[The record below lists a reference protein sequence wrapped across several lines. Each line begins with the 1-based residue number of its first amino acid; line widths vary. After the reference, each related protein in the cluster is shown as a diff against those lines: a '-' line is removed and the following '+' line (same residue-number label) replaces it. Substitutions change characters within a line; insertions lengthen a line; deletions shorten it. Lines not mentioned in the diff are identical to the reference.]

1 MATTEHKL
9 AEFVQA
15 DDKVKLNTSTAQH
28 VLSQLQFSDAAK
40 KIILDP
46 NSFDQNA
53 KGLESIAPSNE
64 LLIQVRK
71 SLGDII
77 DSLEQNPS
85 ILTSITKYWG
95 SLSLWE
101 KIFGGIL
108 ITGPTLVVGV
118 AANVGFL
125 VTLSGLSA
133 GAYITSGIVFE
144 DHFENTKIITE
155 KLKQGVFEV
164 ADVLVLTIRSLDIIR
179 QKLATEVE
187 KFQQEN
193 TRLTDNINKLSDETY
208 DLSVQ
213 IESYMI
219 TEKHL
224 RQTKEQLEQTAE
236 ELKKDLGLNQK
247 KYDTA
252 VNEISTLKQQHE
264 RCTQL
269 LTLQVDDLT
278 IKRKQLEEE
287 LEKTRKLTSTLQVA
301 VHTLSSTVI
310 NDAQQRDVFQKRLEN
325 FVKNNEQGFTQVADR
340 IYTVEAELISVKKQ
354 LEESL
359 KRHEELMKTQEK
371 LIERLELIDQLVPE
385 APLTRD
391 SKINIDALCTYG
403 FLGKTSGLS
412 PEGDNHETVAK
423 QPISNI

>member
-1 MATTEHKL
+1 MATTKHKL
-9 AEFVQA
+9 AKLVQA
-15 DDKVKLNTSTAQH
+15 DKGVQPSPPNAEY

-46 NSFDQNA
+46 NSFDQNT

-64 LLIQVRK
+64 LLIQVRN
-71 SLGDII
+71 SLEAII

-101 KIFGGIL
+101 KIFGGL
-108 ITGPTLVVGV
+108 LVTGPTLVVGV

-125 VTLSGLSA
+125 ITLSGLSA
-133 GAYITSGIVFE
+133 GAYITGGIVFE

-155 KLKQGVFEV
+155 KLKRGVFEI

-179 QKLATEVE
+179 QKLTTEVE
-187 KFQQEN
+187 KFQEEN
-193 TRLTDNINKLSDETY
+193 KRLTSNINKLSDEVS

-224 RQTKEQLEQTAE
+224 RQTKEQLEHTAE
-236 ELKKDLGLNQK
+236 ELKIDLGRNQQ

-252 VNEISTLKQQHE
+252 VNEISSLQKHHE

-269 LTLQVDDLT
+269 LTLQVDELT
-278 IKRKQLEEE
+278 VKRKQLEDE

-301 VHTLSSTVI
+301 VQTLSSTVI
-310 NDAQQRDVFQKRLEN
+310 NDAQQRDAFQERLEK
-325 FVKNNEQGFTQVADR
+325 FVKNKEQSFTQVADR
-340 IYTVEAELISVKKQ
+340 ICSAESELISVKKR

-359 KRHEELMKTQEK
+359 KQHEELMEK
-371 LIERLELIDQLVPE
+371 QNQLIIRLEMIDQLVP
-385 APLTRD
+385 APPETRD
-391 SKINIDALCTYG
+391 DKININALCAHG
-403 FLGKTSGLS
+403 FLGKNLQLS
-412 PEGDNHETVAK
+412 PKEAK
-423 QPISNI
+423 PGLEQSANNI

>member
-9 AEFVQA
+9 AELVQV
-15 DDKVKLNTSTAQH
+15 DKGVKLNPQSAEH

-46 NSFDQNA
+46 NSFEQNA
-53 KGLESIAPSNE
+53 KELESIAPSNE

-71 SLGDII
+71 SLEAII

-85 ILTSITKYWG
+85 ILTSITKFWG
-95 SLSLWE
+95 NLSLWE

-108 ITGPTLVVGV
+108 ITGPTLVIGV

-133 GAYITSGIVFE
+133 GAYITSGVVFE
-144 DHFENTKIITE
+144 DHFENTKRITE

-193 TRLTDNINKLSDETY
+193 SRLTLNITKLSDETY

-224 RQTKEQLEQTAE
+224 RQTKEQLEETAT
-236 ELKKDLGLNQK
+236 ELKKDLSLNQEQ
-247 KYDTA
+247 YETA
-252 VNEISTLKQQHE
+252 VREIGTLKQEHE
-264 RCTQL
+264 RCTL
-269 LTLQVDDLT
+269 LLRQQVDELT
-278 IKRKQLEEE
+278 VKRKQLEEE

-301 VHTLSSTVI
+301 VQTLSSTVI
-310 NDAQQRDVFQKRLEN
+310 NDSQQRDIFQKRLEN
-325 FVKNNEQGFTQVADR
+325 LVKNEEQHFTQVVDR
-340 IYTVEAELISVKKQ
+340 FCATESELVSVKKQ
-354 LEESL
+354 LEDSL
-359 KRHEELMKTQEK
+359 KLQQELMEK
-371 LIERLELIDQLVPE
+371 QNQLIKRLELIDQLVPE
-385 APLTRD
+385 SPMTRD
-391 SKINIDALCTYG
+391 NKINIDALCTYG
-403 FLGKTSGLS
+403 IMAKTVEK
-412 PEGDNHETVAK
+412 PEAK
-423 QPISNI
+423 HQQPINNIQ

>member
-9 AEFVQA
+9 AEVVQA
-15 DDKVKLNTSTAQH
+15 DKGLKLNSPNAEQ

-46 NSFDQNA
+46 NSFDQNT

-64 LLIQVRK
+64 LLIQVRN
-71 SLGDII
+71 SLEAII

-85 ILTSITKYWG
+85 ILTSITKFWG
-95 SLSLWE
+95 SLSIWE

-108 ITGPTLVVGV
+108 ISGPTLVIGV

-133 GAYITSGIVFE
+133 GAYITSGVVFE
-144 DHFENTKIITE
+144 DHYEHTKIITE
-155 KLKQGVFEV
+155 KLKRGVFEI

-193 TRLTDNINKLSDETY
+193 KRLTFNINRLSDETN

-213 IESYMI
+213 IASYMI

-224 RQTKEQLEQTAE
+224 RQTKEQLEQTAD
-236 ELKKDLGLNQK
+236 ELKKDLGLNQE
-247 KYDTA
+247 KYDIA
-252 VNEISTLKQQHE
+252 ISEIDVLKHQHE
-264 RCTQL
+264 QCTRL
-269 LTLQVDDLT
+269 LTSQVEELT
-278 IKRKQLEEE
+278 TKRQELENE
-287 LEKTRKLTSTLQVA
+287 LEKTRKLTSTLQLA
-301 VHTLSSTVI
+301 VQTLSSTVI
-310 NDAQQRDVFQKRLEN
+310 NDAQQREVFQKRLES
-325 FVKNNEQGFTQVADR
+325 FVKNKEQSFTQVADR
-340 IYTVEAELISVKKQ
+340 ICAAESELISVKKQ
-354 LEESL
+354 LQASL
-359 KRHEELMKTQEK
+359 ERHTELMERQNQ

-385 APLTRD
+385 TPTTRD
-391 SKINIDALCTYG
+391 TKINIGALCT
-403 FLGKTSGLS
+403 FGLITKGEKAEKAPKDS
-412 PEGDNHETVAK
+412 SSLKPC
-423 QPISNI
+423 P

>member
-9 AEFVQA
+9 AELVQA
-15 DDKVKLNTSTAQH
+15 DKGVQLPPPNAEH

-46 NSFDQNA
+46 NSFDQNT

-64 LLIQVRK
+64 LLIQVRN
-71 SLGDII
+71 SLEAII

-108 ITGPTLVVGV
+108 VTGPTLGIGI

-125 VTLSGLSA
+125 ITLSGLSA
-133 GAYITSGIVFE
+133 GAYITGGIVFE

-155 KLKQGVFEV
+155 KLKRGVFEI
-164 ADVLVLTIRSLDIIR
+164 ADVLILTIRSLDIIR

-193 TRLTDNINKLSDETY
+193 KRLTLNIDKLSDETY

-224 RQTKEQLEQTAE
+224 RQTKTQLEQTAE
-236 ELKKDLGLNQK
+236 ELKKDLGQNQQ
-247 KYDTA
+247 KYETA
-252 VNEISTLKQQHE
+252 VNEINSLKQEHE

-269 LTLQVDDLT
+269 LTLQVDELT
-278 IKRKQLEEE
+278 VKRKLLEDE

-301 VHTLSSTVI
+301 VQTLSSTVI
-310 NDAQQRDVFQKRLEN
+310 NDAQQREVFQKRLEN
-325 FVKNNEQGFTQVADR
+325 FVKNKEQSFTQVADR
-340 IYTVEAELISVKKQ
+340 ICAAESELISVKSQ
-354 LEESL
+354 LEVSL
-359 KRHEELMKTQEK
+359 KRHEELMETQNQ
-371 LIERLELIDQLVPE
+371 LIKRLELIDQLVPE
-385 APLTRD
+385 TPTSRD
-391 SKINIDALCTYG
+391 DKINIDALCAHG
-403 FLGKTSGLS
+403 LLGKKIHLS
-412 PEGDNHETVAK
+412 LQGNKPELE
-423 QPISNI
+423 QPANNI

>member
-9 AEFVQA
+9 AGLVQA
-15 DDKVKLNTSTAQH
+15 DKKKHNAEH

-46 NSFDQNA
+46 DSFDQNT
-53 KGLESIAPSNE
+53 KGLESIPPSNE
-64 LLIQVRK
+64 LLLQVRK
-71 SLGDII
+71 SLDAII

-108 ITGPTLVVGV
+108 VTTPTLVIGV

-125 VTLSGLSA
+125 ITLSGLSA
-133 GAYITSGIVFE
+133 GAYITGGVVFE
-144 DHFENTKIITE
+144 DHYENTKIITE
-155 KLKQGVFEV
+155 KLKKGVFEI
-164 ADVLVLTIRSLDIIR
+164 ADVLVLTIQSLDIIR
-179 QKLATEVE
+179 QKLASEVE

-193 TRLTDNINKLSDETY
+193 TRLTLNINKLSEETY

-213 IESYMI
+213 IESYII

-224 RQTKEQLEQTAE
+224 RQNKEQLELRAE
-236 ELKKDLGLNQK
+236 ELKKDLVLNQQQ
-247 KYDTA
+247 YEAT
-252 VNEISTLKQQHE
+252 VNEVDALKHQHE

-269 LTLQVDDLT
+269 LTQQVDELT
-278 IKRKQLEEE
+278 VKRKQLEDE
-287 LEKTRKLTSTLQVA
+287 LDKTRKLTSTLQVA
-301 VHTLSSTVI
+301 VQTLSSTVI
-310 NDAQQRDVFQKRLEN
+310 NDAQQREAFQKRLEN
-325 FVKNNEQGFTQVADR
+325 FVKNEEQSFSQVAER
-340 IYTVEAELISVKKQ
+340 ITATESELVSVQKQ

-359 KRHEELMKTQEK
+359 KQHKELMEIQDK
-371 LIERLELIDQLVPE
+371 LIKRLEMIDQLVPE
-385 APLTRD
+385 APITRD

-403 FLGKTSGLS
+403 FLSKFPDLS
-412 PEGDNHETVAK
+412 PQENKPDTEST
-423 QPISNI
+423 QPISNIN

>member
-9 AEFVQA
+9 AELVQA
-15 DDKVKLNTSTAQH
+15 DKGVQLPPPNAEH

-46 NSFDQNA
+46 NSFDQNT

-64 LLIQVRK
+64 LLIQVRN
-71 SLGDII
+71 SLEAII

-108 ITGPTLVVGV
+108 VTGPTLGIGI

-125 VTLSGLSA
+125 ITLSGLSA
-133 GAYITSGIVFE
+133 GAYITGGIVFE

-155 KLKQGVFEV
+155 KLKRGVFEI
-164 ADVLVLTIRSLDIIR
+164 ADVLILTIRSLDIIR

-193 TRLTDNINKLSDETY
+193 KRLTLNIDKLSDETY

-224 RQTKEQLEQTAE
+224 RQTKTQLEQTAE
-236 ELKKDLGLNQK
+236 ELKKDLGQNQQ
-247 KYDTA
+247 KYETA
-252 VNEISTLKQQHE
+252 VNEISSLKQEHE

-269 LTLQVDDLT
+269 LTLQVDELT
-278 IKRKQLEEE
+278 VKRKLLEDE

-301 VHTLSSTVI
+301 VQTLSSTVI
-310 NDAQQRDVFQKRLEN
+310 NDAQQREVFQKRLEN
-325 FVKNNEQGFTQVADR
+325 FVKNKEQSFTQVADR
-340 IYTVEAELISVKKQ
+340 ICAAESELISVKSQ
-354 LEESL
+354 LEVSL
-359 KRHEELMKTQEK
+359 KRHEELMETQNQ
-371 LIERLELIDQLVPE
+371 LIKRLELIDQLVPE
-385 APLTRD
+385 TPTSRD
-391 SKINIDALCTYG
+391 DKINIDALCAHG
-403 FLGKTSGLS
+403 LLGKKIHLS
-412 PEGDNHETVAK
+412 LQGNKPELE
-423 QPISNI
+423 QPANNI